1 VQDLV
6 PADDLV
12 ELRSHAA
19 IVRTAGAGG
28 GSGTW
33 GYLNK
38 ASGWADAEASMR
50 WLRDKVAALGR
61 VRFLTGEATALLYS
75 SSHDK
80 VLGARLADGSTL
92 RADLTI
98 VAAGAWTPTL
108 VDLSGRALA
117 TGQVLAYVQIS
128 DAEQERL
135 SKMPVQLNFST
146 GMFVIPPSRNILKVA
161 RHGYGYTNP
170 AAIAHPSPSRR
181 GESLTVSMPATADTH
196 PGLWIPAEAE
206 RACRQALREMVPE
219 LGEREFVKTRVCW
232 YTDTPRGD
240 FLITY
245 HPEHEGLFM
254 ATGGSGHGFKFL
266 PVIGDAIVDTLEG
279 RCPEEFRE
287 KWAWPKERVAS
298 VVTEDGSRGGAP
310 GLVLA
315 EELGRGGGVGC
326 RGRLEVDG

>member
-6 PADDLV
+6 PADNLV
-12 ELRSHAA
+12 ELRSHED
-19 IVRTAGAGG
+19 IVRAAGAGG

-50 WLRDKVAALGR
+50 WLRDKVAGLDR
-61 VRFLTGEATALLYS
+61 VRFLIGEAISLLY

-117 TGQVLAYVQIS
+117 TGQVLAYLQIS

-170 AAIAHPSPSRR
+170 VAIAHPSPAHH

-196 PGLWIPAEAE
+196 PGLWIPAEGE

-245 HPEHEGLFM
+245 HPEHEGLFV

-266 PVIGDAIVDTLEG
+266 PVIGEAIVDTLEG

-287 KWAWPKERVAS
+287 RWSWPKETVTS

-315 EELGRGGGVGC
+315 EELGKGS
-326 RGRLEVDG
+326 RL